1 MIGVDLSRA
10 RFESVDERGRTAIIL
25 LALPSVTAVN
35 LDQNRTKV
43 IGLNSTGL
51 WMIVPGGSS
60 ANVAAV
66 NLSFKEAD
74 RVVREAANDPA
85 LIRQAQRQAEMIIH
99 SFAVPLD
106 CSIEI
111 RWDE

>member
-1 MIGVDLSRA
+1 VL
-10 RFESVDERGRTAIIL
+10 
-25 LALPSVTAVN
+25 AVN

-60 ANVAAV
+60 ANVAAA

-74 RVVREAANDPA
+74 A
-85 LIRQAQRQAEMIIH
+85 LCVSEYVDI
-99 SFAVPLD
+99 LD
-106 CSIEI
+106 DGVCEQ
-111 RWDE
+111 